1 MLNQNLRVTSLI
13 VAVLFPCTIFI
24 PSKHSSTAAFL
35 CSRDTP
41 SFHGSRTNTRLQ
53 SISNENIPPLTRF
66 LDNLSNTNLFANEK
80 SIKLKELVIAKY
92 DLPKLGIYGD
102 QMYELQSVYLQ
113 GRSSASSGVGS
124 NPSGKIIEKV
134 PLPLLDLENRKVPP
148 GFTLY
153 ITLYSPMY
161 HDNENHGGRGVIVTP
176 GEVGLIRMKDEIA
189 DSILVALP
197 VLSLWVGLSM
207 TFANIYHQ
215 RYGGNLLD
223 AFLGR

>member
-1 MLNQNLRVTSLI
+1 M
-13 VAVLFPCTIFI
+13 
-24 PSKHSSTAAFL
+24 
-35 CSRDTP
+35 
-41 SFHGSRTNTRLQ
+41 
-53 SISNENIPPLTRF
+53 PPLTKF
-66 LDNLSNTNLFANEK
+66 LDNLSNTNLLANKK
-80 SIKLKELVIAKY
+80 SVKLKELVIAKY
-92 DLPKLGIYGD
+92 DIPNLGIYGD
-102 QMYELQSVYLQ
+102 QMYELQSIYLQ
-113 GRSSASSGVGS
+113 GRGPALSGAES
-124 NPSGKIIEKV
+124 NPSGKIIDKV
-134 PLPLLDLENRKVPP
+134 HLPLLDLENRKVPP
-148 GFTLY
+148 GYTLY

-176 GEVGLIRMKDEIA
+176 EEVGLITMKDEIA